1 MPNNKFQPTDE
12 QRRTVLSMTGFGIPV
27 EDIAKV
33 IINPNTNSSICKQT
47 MYNYFKTEIETGH
60 VKANSKVAE
69 SLYKQ
74 AIDGNTTAS
83 IWWTKTRM
91 GWKETN
97 VHEVGGELKIS
108 WDEIPDDY

>member
-1 MPNNKFQPTDE
+1 
-12 QRRTVLSMTGFGIPV
+12 
-27 EDIAKV
+27 
-33 IINPNTNSSICKQT
+33 

-108 WDEIPDDY
+108 WDEIPDYD

>member
-1 MPNNKFQPTDE
+1 MPNNKFQPTDD

-33 IINPNTNSSICKQT
+33 IINPNTKSPICKQT
-47 MYNYFKTEIETGH
+47 MYTYFKTELETGH